1 MRIKEQVKEIDSWL
15 ADVLEE
21 EQVEPQ
27 EREEHLITEDHCTDT
42 DTPKVL
48 FYLFFYYYFRNSDRF
63 YVFVSQEMYVT

>member
-1 MRIKEQVKEIDSWL
+1 MRIKERVKEIDSWL

-27 EREEHLITEDHCTDT
+27 EQEEHLITEDHCTDT

-48 FYLFFYYYFRNSDRF
+48 FCLFFLIIILEILI
-63 YVFVSQEMYVT
+63 VFMFLFPKKCM